1 MKDSTINKIIWG
13 VSIFVF
19 IVVLLLNR
27 KVIPIIAETPKWIY
41 TLPLINAYLNG
52 MCSVLLL
59 VSLYQIKKKNIEAHK
74 KINLT
79 AFLLSAVFILL
90 YIPYHYFAPETH
102 YGGEGAMK
110 SIYLFILASHILLA
124 IIVFP
129 LILMS
134 FNRGLQMQVE
144 KHKKLIRVCQK
155 FLSYLN
161 SMGKLIRIVFVG
173 LLLVA
178 GV

>member
-27 KVIPIIAETPKWIY
+27 KVIPVVAATPTWIY
-41 TLPLINAYLNG
+41 TLPLINAYLNAT
-52 MCSVLLL
+52 CSVLLIA
-59 VSLYQIKKKNIEAHK
+59 SLIQIKKKNIEAHK

-79 AFLLSAVFILL
+79 AFLLSSVFILL

-102 YGGEGAMK
+102 YGGEGVMK
-110 SIYLFILASHILLA
+110 TVYLFILASHIILA
-124 IIVFP
+124 IVVFP

-144 KHKKLIRVCQK
+144 KHRKLVRFVFPMWLYVTVTGVIV
-155 FLSYLN
+155 YLMI
-161 SMGKLIRIVFVG
+161 SPYYPQL
-173 LLLVA
+173 
-178 GV
+178 

>member
-19 IVVLLLNR
+19 VVVLLLNR
-27 KVIPIIAETPKWIY
+27 KVIPVIAETPKWIY

-52 MCSVLLL
+52 ACSILLL
-59 VSLYQIKKKNIEAHK
+59 ISLYQIKKKNIDAHK

-79 AFLLSAVFILL
+79 AFLLSSVFILL

-102 YGGEGAMK
+102 YGNEGVMK
-110 SIYLFILASHILLA
+110 SIYLFILFSHILLA
-124 IIVFP
+124 IVVFP

-144 KHKKLIRVCQK
+144 KHRKLVRFV
-155 FLSYLN
+155 FPMWLYVTVT
-161 SMGKLIRIVFVG
+161 GVIVYIMISPYYPQ
-173 LLLVA
+173 L
-178 GV
+178 

>member
-27 KVIPIIAETPKWIY
+27 KVIPVIAETPKWIY

-52 MCSVLLL
+52 ACSILLL

-79 AFLLSAVFILL
+79 AFILSAVFILL

-102 YGGEGAMK
+102 YGGEGVMK

-144 KHKKLIRVCQK
+144 KHRKLVRFVFPMWLYVTITGV
-155 FLSYLN
+155 
-161 SMGKLIRIVFVG
+161 IVYIMIYPYYPQ
-173 LLLVA
+173 L
-178 GV
+178 

>member
-1 MKDSTINKIIWG
+1 MKDRTINKIIWG
-13 VSIFVF
+13 VSIVVF

-27 KVIPIIAETPKWIY
+27 KVIPVVVETPKWIY

-52 MCSVLLL
+52 ACSILLL

-102 YGGEGAMK
+102 YGGQGVMK

-144 KHKKLIRVCQK
+144 KHRKLVRFV
-155 FLSYLN
+155 FPMWLYVTVT
-161 SMGKLIRIVFVG
+161 GVIVYVMISPYYPQ
-173 LLLVA
+173 L
-178 GV
+178 

>member
-13 VSIFVF
+13 VSIVVF

-27 KVIPIIAETPKWIY
+27 KVIPVVVETPKWIY

-52 MCSVLLL
+52 ACSVLLL

-102 YGGEGAMK
+102 YGGQGVVK
-110 SIYLFILASHILLA
+110 GIYLFILASHILLA

-144 KHKKLIRVCQK
+144 KHRKLVRFV
-155 FLSYLN
+155 FPMWLYVTVT
-161 SMGKLIRIVFVG
+161 GVIVYVMISPYYPQ
-173 LLLVA
+173 L
-178 GV
+178 

>member
-27 KVIPIIAETPKWIY
+27 KVIPVIAETPKWIY

-52 MCSVLLL
+52 ACSILLL

-79 AFLLSAVFILL
+79 AFILSAVFILL

-102 YGGEGAMK
+102 YGGEGIMK

-144 KHKKLIRVCQK
+144 KHRKLVRFV
-155 FLSYLN
+155 FPMWLYVTVT
-161 SMGKLIRIVFVG
+161 GVIVYIMISPYYPQ
-173 LLLVA
+173 L
-178 GV
+178 

>member
-27 KVIPIIAETPKWIY
+27 KVIPVIAETPKWIY

-52 MCSVLLL
+52 ACSILLL

-79 AFLLSAVFILL
+79 AFILSAVFILL

-102 YGGEGAMK
+102 YGGEGVMK

-144 KHKKLIRVCQK
+144 KHRKLVRFVFPMWLYVTITGV
-155 FLSYLN
+155 
-161 SMGKLIRIVFVG
+161 IVYIMISPYYPQ
-173 LLLVA
+173 L
-178 GV
+178 